1 LNKGKIMEKVN
12 WNKLVYQHGHFQHL
26 VSEFMKNRPLNGA
39 KIKIISNW
47 IDDLKALIMK
57 ECGK

>member
-1 LNKGKIMEKVN
+1 MEKVN